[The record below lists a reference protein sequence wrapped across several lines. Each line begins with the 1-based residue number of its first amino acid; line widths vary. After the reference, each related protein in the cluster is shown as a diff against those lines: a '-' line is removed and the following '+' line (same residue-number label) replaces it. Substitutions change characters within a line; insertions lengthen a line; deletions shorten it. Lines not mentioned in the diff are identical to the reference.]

1 MQEENK
7 LYSEE
12 VEQNILG
19 CMLVFEECV
28 RYIKEIDKNDFYISA
43 HRKIFEAIKELN
55 TNGNPVEIISVKEIL
70 KNKGLEDKKILSYLV
85 KITENI
91 YTSIYIEYYISKL
104 KNYSTRRNIVK
115 EAQKIISNMYE
126 VNPDEEAEEIK
137 KEAVQIISDIKVN
150 GTNHT
155 EQNEMKNVIAEAMT
169 DIENKYNKR
178 DDYKYHTGLF
188 DLDKVTDGLHEQ
200 ELTLIAARPG
210 VGKTALALKI
220 AENISEKGI
229 CTYFVSL
236 EMSKK
241 QLGNRMISSR
251 SGIDSHKLRSGWL
264 NEEDFS
270 KIGKASGELSYLNM
284 IVDDKSSTIQ
294 EIELKACELK
304 EKKDI
309 GLIIIDYLQLLKSKN
324 KFGVREQE
332 VAEISRKLKLLSKD
346 LNIPIIALC
355 QLNRESLK
363 RTRPTNADLRESGS
377 LEQDADNIIFIYV
390 DDSAQVDSEGK
401 AKKVIETE
409 LIISKQRNGP
419 TGTIKVLFDKK
430 TMTYRNIIR

>member
-19 CMLVFEECV
+19 CMLVFEDCV
-28 RYIKEIDKNDFYISA
+28 RYTKEIDENEFYSST
-43 HRKIFEAIKELN
+43 HRKIFEAIKELE
-55 TNGNPVEIISVKEIL
+55 TNESPVEIISVKEIL
-70 KNKGLEDKKILSYLV
+70 KNKGLEDKRILSYLV

-91 YTSIYIEYYISKL
+91 FTSTNIEYYISKL
-104 KNYSTRRNIVK
+104 KNYSIRRQIVK

-126 VNPDEEAEEIK
+126 VSSDVEAEEIK
-137 KEAVQIISDIKVN
+137 KEAVQGISDIKISSKN
-150 GTNHT
+150 CS
-155 EQNEMKNVIAEAMT
+155 EENEMKNVIVESMI

-178 DDYKYHTGLF
+178 DDYRYHTGLF
-188 DLDKVTDGLHEQ
+188 ELDKVTDGLHEQ

-241 QLGNRMISSR
+241 QLGNRMISSKAD
-251 SGIDSHKLRSGWL
+251 IDSHKLRSGWL
-264 NEEDFS
+264 NEEDFN
-270 KIGKASGELSYLNM
+270 KIGKASGELSELKM

-304 EKKDI
+304 EKRNI

-377 LEQDADNIIFIYV
+377 LEQDADNIIFIYA
-390 DDSAQVDSEGK
+390 DDSAMIDSEGR

-419 TGTIKVLFDKK
+419 TGTVKVLFDKK

>member
-1 MQEENK
+1 MQEEIK

-19 CMLVFEECV
+19 CMLVFEDCV
-28 RYIKEIDKNDFYISA
+28 RYVRELDETEFYNA
-43 HRKIFEAIKELN
+43 LHKKIFEAIKDLKEKE
-55 TNGNPVEIISVKEIL
+55 NPVEIISVKEVL
-70 KNKGLEDKKILSYLV
+70 KAKGIEDKKILSYLV
-85 KITENI
+85 KITEKI
-91 YTSIYIEYYISKL
+91 YTSTNIEYYISKL
-104 KNYSTRRNIVK
+104 KNYSIRRNIVK
-115 EAQKIISNMYE
+115 ESQKIIRNMYE
-126 VNPDEEAEEIK
+126 VGSDIEAEEVK
-137 KEAVQIISDIKVN
+137 KDAIQVLSNIKV
-150 GTNHT
+150 GSKGFR
-155 EQNEMKNVIAEAMT
+155 EEDEMKNVIVESMV
-169 DIENKYNKR
+169 DIENKYSKR

-188 DLDKVTDGLHEQ
+188 ELDKVTDGLHEQ

-220 AENISEKGI
+220 AENISGKGI

-251 SGIDSHKLRSGWL
+251 ANIDSHKLRSGWL
-264 NEEDFS
+264 TEEDFE
-270 KIGKASGELSYLNM
+270 KIGIASGELSELKM
-284 IVDDKSSTIQ
+284 IVDDKSSTVQ
-294 EIELKACELK
+294 EIELKACELR

-377 LEQDADNIIFIYV
+377 LEQDADNIIFIYQ
-390 DDSAQVDSEGK
+390 DDSALVNSEGK

-430 TMTYRNIIR
+430 TMTYRNII